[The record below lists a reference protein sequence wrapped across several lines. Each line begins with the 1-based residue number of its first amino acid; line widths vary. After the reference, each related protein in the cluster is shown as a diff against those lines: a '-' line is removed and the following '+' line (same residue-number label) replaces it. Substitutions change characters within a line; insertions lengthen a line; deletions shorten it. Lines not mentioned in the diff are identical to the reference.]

1 MNFLNIIPNF
11 TEKFLLIWIVFMM
24 ITYLVLVLI
33 GFKTDG
39 RTLDEPAQ
47 GHSTDPVD
55 AL

>member
-1 MNFLNIIPNF
+1 MNFLNIILNF

-24 ITYLVLVLI
+24 INYLVLVLI

-39 RTLDEPAQ
+39 RTLEEPAQ
-47 GHSTDPVD
+47 GHFTGAPD